1 MASPRGGGWTGPA
14 QRPRRQQQRPP
25 PSGVVA
31 PAAAGAEGAE
41 AGAESESRAEGLY
54 VAVERCPL
62 CNTTRRRLTCAK
74 CVRGGD
80 FVFFDGRDSER
91 FSEKKERLK
100 HLRNK
105 QHEFQSQL
113 LKAMEGKWI
122 TDQLRWKIMS
132 CKMRVEQL
140 KQTICKENEEMA
152 RNSEWL
158 LRIKDENQ
166 KLYRRAQRHQ
176 EKKEKIQRHNRK
188 LGELVE
194 KRNYDLRSQH
204 EHLAG
209 LRRLHVLEL
218 TSVIFPIEEVKIGM
232 RDPADM
238 SSESDNAMT
247 SSTVSKL
254 AEARRTTY
262 LSGRWVCDDHNGDTS
277 IGIAGPWITLPNNG
291 DYSAYY
297 NWVEEKK
304 TTQGPDM
311 EHNNPAYTISAALCY
326 ATQLVNILSHILDV
340 NLPKKL
346 YNSEFCG
353 ENLSRR
359 KFTWAVKKL
368 NANILYLCFS
378 QHVNLDLLHPLHTL
392 RNLMYLVSPETEHL
406 GRSGPFEISADL
418 EDSMEFVDPSGA
430 GETDESGDEHVS
442 DEETDL
448 GTDWENLPSPRFCDI
463 PSQTVEMLQSQST
476 LASREPI
483 ASSSAGGMI
492 SSAAASVTS
501 WFKAYTGHR

>member
-1 MASPRGGGWTGPA
+1 EARPGLKTATAHEKPRSGP
-14 QRPRRQQQRPP
+14 RKHL
-25 PSGVVA
+25 
-31 PAAAGAEGAE
+31 AAAEAE
-41 AGAESESRAEGLY
+41 AAAEGLY

-62 CNTTRRRLTCAK
+62 CNSTRRRLTCAK
-74 CVRGGD
+74 CVQSGD

-91 FSEKKERLK
+91 
-100 HLRNK
+100 
-105 QHEFQSQL
+105 L

-132 CKMRVEQL
+132 CKMRIEQL
-140 KQTICKENEEMA
+140 KQTICKEHEETA
-152 RNSEWL
+152 KSSEWL
-158 LRIKDENQ
+158 LKIKEENQ
-166 KLYRRAQRHQ
+166 KLYRRALRHQ
-176 EKKEKIQRHNRK
+176 DKKEKIQRHNRR
-188 LGELVE
+188 LGDLVE
-194 KRNYDLRSQH
+194 KRSYELRSQQ
-204 EHLAG
+204 EHLAN
-209 LRRLHVLEL
+209 LRRSHILEL
-218 TSVIFPIEEVKIGM
+218 TSVIFPIEEVKISM
-232 RDPADM
+232 RDPADV
-238 SSESDNAMT
+238 SSESDSAMT

-277 IGIAGPWITLPNNG
+277 ISITGPWISLPNNG

-297 NWVEEKK
+297 SWVEEKK
-304 TTQGPDM
+304 TTQGPGKK
-311 EHNNPAYTISAALCY
+311 PAYVGAGGYCPQSQRVCILCLFVLF
-326 ATQLVNILSHILDV
+326 LVT
-340 NLPKKL
+340 
-346 YNSEFCG
+346 SEFCG
-353 ENLSRR
+353 ETLSRR
-359 KFTWAVKKL
+359 KFTRAVKKL

-392 RNLMYLVSPETEHL
+392 RNLMYLVSPDTENL

-418 EDSMEFVDPSGA
+418 EDSMEFVDPSAA
-430 GETDESGDEHVS
+430 GETDESGDDHVS

-476 LASREPI
+476 QASQPI

-501 WFKAYTGHR
+501 WFKAYAGHR

>member
-1 MASPRGGGWTGPA
+1 MASPSGSRPHPGGQGGGGGGAGAGPGAGPA
-14 QRPRRQQQRPP
+14 ALR
-25 PSGVVA
+25 
-31 PAAAGAEGAE
+31 GAEE
-41 AGAESESRAEGLY
+41 DAEGLY

-74 CVRGGD
+74 CVQSGD

-91 FSEKKERLK
+91 FSDKKERLM
-100 HLRNK
+100 HLKNK
-105 QHEFQSQL
+105 QREFQKHV
-113 LKAMEGKWI
+113 LKAMEGKEI

-132 CKMRVEQL
+132 CKMRIEQL
-140 KQTICKENEEMA
+140 KQTICKENDEMTRYLQGRFSEENMQH
-152 RNSEWL
+152 SL
-158 LRIKDENQ
+158 QPTCK
-166 KLYRRAQRHQ
+166 
-176 EKKEKIQRHNRK
+176 
-188 LGELVE
+188 GEIGNLFRSILIE
-194 KRNYDLRSQH
+194 SGTFFYDLKFERSAT
-204 EHLAG
+204 ERGSRG
-209 LRRLHVLEL
+209 LYLRVLL
-218 TSVIFPIEEVKIGM
+218 KHKFCSL
-232 RDPADM
+232 DPADV

-277 IGIAGPWITLPNNG
+277 ISITGPWITLPNNG

-304 TTQGPDM
+304 TTQGPDT
-311 EHNNPAYTISAALCY
+311 EHNNPAHTISAALCY
-326 ATQLVNILSHILDV
+326 ATQLVNTLSLILDV

-346 YNSEFCG
+346 CNRQFCG
-353 ENLSRR
+353 ENLSRHR
-359 KFTWAVKKL
+359 FTRAVKKL
-368 NANILYLCFS
+368 NANILHLCFS

-392 RNLMYLVSPETEHL
+392 RNLMYLVSPDTENL

-418 EDSMEFVDPSGA
+418 EDSMEFVDPSAA

-463 PSQTVEMLQSQST
+463 PSQQVEMLQSQST
-476 LASREPI
+476 QASQPI

-501 WFKAYTGHR
+501 WLKAYTGHR

>member
-1 MASPRGGGWTGPA
+1 MAAPSGCRAQPGGQGGGGDGGA
-14 QRPRRQQQRPP
+14 
-25 PSGVVA
+25 G
-31 PAAAGAEGAE
+31 AAAGPE
-41 AGAESESRAEGLY
+41 ALRGEEEEDAEGLY

-74 CVRGGD
+74 CVQSGD

-91 FSEKKERLK
+91 FSDKKERLM
-100 HLRNK
+100 HLKTK
-105 QHEFQSQL
+105 QREFQKDV
-113 LKAMEGKWI
+113 LKAMEGKEI

-132 CKMRVEQL
+132 CKMRIEQL
-140 KQTICKENEEMA
+140 KQTICKENDEMA
-152 RNSEWL
+152 RHTEGL
-158 LRIKDENQ
+158 LRIKEENQ
-166 KLYRRAQRHQ
+166 KHYRRAQRHQ
-176 EKKEKIQRHNRK
+176 EKKEKIQRHNHK
-188 LGELVE
+188 LGDLVE
-194 KRNYDLRSQH
+194 KKTYDLKTQY
-204 EHLAG
+204 EHLAN
-209 LRRLHVLEL
+209 LRRTRILEL
-218 TSVIFPIEEVKIGM
+218 TSVIFPIEEVKTSM
-232 RDPADM
+232 RDPADV

-277 IGIAGPWITLPNNG
+277 ISITGPWITLPNNG

-304 TTQGPDM
+304 TTQGPDT

-326 ATQLVNILSHILDV
+326 ATQLVNTLSLILDV

-346 YNSEFCG
+346 CNRQFCG
-353 ENLSRR
+353 ENLSRHR
-359 KFTWAVKKL
+359 FTRAVKKL
-368 NANILYLCFS
+368 NANILHLCFS

-392 RNLMYLVSPETEHL
+392 RNLMYLVSPDTENL

-418 EDSMEFVDPSGA
+418 EDSMEFVDPSA
-430 GETDESGDEHVS
+430 TGETDESGDEHVS

-463 PSQTVEMLQSQST
+463 PSQQVEMLQSQST
-476 LASREPI
+476 QASQPI

-501 WFKAYTGHR
+501 WLKAYTGHR

>member
-1 MASPRGGGWTGPA
+1 MASPSGKGSRAFEAPGCGC
-14 QRPRRQQQRPP
+14 RPP
-25 PSGVVA
+25 
-31 PAAAGAEGAE
+31 
-41 AGAESESRAEGLY
+41 SRDLVDSVEDAEGLY

-74 CVRGGD
+74 CVQTGD
-80 FVFFDGRDSER
+80 FVFFDGRDGER
-91 FSEKKERLK
+91 FVDKKERLS
-100 HLRNK
+100 HLKSK
-105 QHEFQSQL
+105 QDEFRKDV
-113 LKAMEGKWI
+113 LKAIMEGKWI

-132 CKMRVEQL
+132 CKLRIEQL
-140 KQTICKENEEMA
+140 KQTIYKGNEEMT
-152 RNSEWL
+152 RNSEGL
-158 LRIKDENQ
+158 LKTKEKNQ
-166 KLYRRAQRHQ
+166 KLSCRAQRHQ

-194 KRNYDLRSQH
+194 KKHEDLRSH
-204 EHLAG
+204 YELLAD
-209 LRRLHVLEL
+209 LRRSHILEL
-218 TSVIFPIEEVKIGM
+218 TSVIFPIEEVKTGI
-232 RDPADM
+232 RDPADTA
-238 SSESDNAMT
+238 SESDTAMT

-277 IGIAGPWITLPNNG
+277 ISIAGPWISLPNNG

-346 YNSEFCG
+346 CNSEFCG

-359 KFTWAVKKL
+359 KFTRAVKKL

-392 RNLMYLVSPETEHL
+392 RNLMYLVSPDTENL
-406 GRSGPFEISADL
+406 GRSGPFEVSADL
-418 EDSMEFVDPSGA
+418 EDSMEFLDPAAA
-430 GETDESGDEHVS
+430 GETDESGDEHIS

-463 PSQTVEMLQSQST
+463 PSQPVEVLQSHST
-476 LASREPI
+476 QVSPPV

>member
-1 MASPRGGGWTGPA
+1 MA
-14 QRPRRQQQRPP
+14 QRAPP
-25 PSGVVA
+25 DSAVVRSGQEQSRA
-31 PAAAGAEGAE
+31 DSGFREAAAAALELIPAL
-41 AGAESESRAEGLY
+41 ADLDA
-54 VAVERCPL
+54 
-62 CNTTRRRLTCAK
+62 
-74 CVRGGD
+74 
-80 FVFFDGRDSER
+80 
-91 FSEKKERLK
+91 
-100 HLRNK
+100 
-105 QHEFQSQL
+105 
-113 LKAMEGKWI
+113 
-122 TDQLRWKIMS
+122 
-132 CKMRVEQL
+132 
-140 KQTICKENEEMA
+140 
-152 RNSEWL
+152 EWL
-158 LRIKDENQ
+158 LRMKDENQ

-176 EKKEKIQRHNRK
+176 EKEEKIQRHNRR

-194 KRNYDLRSQH
+194 KKAHDLRNQR
-204 EHLAG
+204 EHLAN
-209 LRRLHVLEL
+209 LRRAHVLEL
-218 TSVIFPIEEVKIGM
+218 TSVIFPIEEVKIDT
-232 RDPADM
+232 RDPADAGA
-238 SSESDNAMT
+238 SESDSAMT

-326 ATQLVNILSHILDV
+326 ATQLVSILAHILDV

-346 YNSEFCG
+346 SNSEFCG

-406 GRSGPFEISADL
+406 GRSGPFEVSADL

-430 GETDESGDEHVS
+430 SETDESGDEHLS

-463 PSQTVEMLQSQST
+463 PSQTAEMLQSQGGQ
-476 LASREPI
+476 ASHPA

-501 WFKAYTGHR
+501 WLKAYTGHR

>member
-1 MASPRGGGWTGPA
+1 MASPSGKGARAPETPGCGP
-14 QRPRRQQQRPP
+14 RPLARDLVD
-25 PSGVVA
+25 SVDD
-31 PAAAGAEGAE
+31 
-41 AGAESESRAEGLY
+41 AEGLY

-74 CVRGGD
+74 CVQSGD
-80 FVFFDGRDSER
+80 FVYFDGRDRER
-91 FSEKKERLK
+91 FIDKKERLNQLK
-100 HLRNK
+100 SK
-105 QHEFQSQL
+105 QEEFQKEV

-132 CKMRVEQL
+132 CKMRIEQL
-140 KQTICKENEEMA
+140 KQTICKGNEEMKK
-152 RNSEWL
+152 NSEGL
-158 LRIKDENQ
+158 LKTKEKNQ
-166 KLYRRAQRHQ
+166 KLYSRAQRHQ

-188 LGELVE
+188 LGDLVE
-194 KRNYDLRSQH
+194 KKTNDLRSH
-204 EHLAG
+204 YERLAS
-209 LRRLHVLEL
+209 LRRSHILEL
-218 TSVIFPIEEVKIGM
+218 TSVIFPIDEVKTGM
-232 RDPADM
+232 RDPADV
-238 SSESDNAMT
+238 SSESDSAMT

-277 IGIAGPWITLPNNG
+277 ISITGPWISLPNNG

-311 EHNNPAYTISAALCY
+311 EHNNPAHTISAALCY

-346 YNSEFCG
+346 CNRQIVCFNSEFCG
-353 ENLSRR
+353 ENLSKQ
-359 KFTWAVKKL
+359 KFTRAVKKL
-368 NANILYLCFS
+368 NTNILYLCFS
-378 QHVNLDLLHPLHTL
+378 QHVNLDQLQPLHTL
-392 RNLMYLVSPETEHL
+392 RNLMYLVSSNSEHL
-406 GRSGPFEISADL
+406 GRSGPFEVRADL
-418 EDSMEFVDPSGA
+418 EESMEFVDPGVA
-430 GETDESGDEHVS
+430 GESDESGDEHIS

-463 PSQTVEMLQSQST
+463 PSQPVEVSQSQST
-476 LASREPI
+476 QVSPPI

>member
-1 MASPRGGGWTGPA
+1 MASPSGKGSRAPEAPGCGP
-14 QRPRRQQQRPP
+14 RPFPRDLVD
-25 PSGVVA
+25 SVDD
-31 PAAAGAEGAE
+31 
-41 AGAESESRAEGLY
+41 AEGLY

-74 CVRGGD
+74 CVQNGD
-80 FVFFDGRDSER
+80 FVYFDGRDRER
-91 FSEKKERLK
+91 FIDKKERLSQLK
-100 HLRNK
+100 SK
-105 QHEFQSQL
+105 QEEFQKEV

-132 CKMRVEQL
+132 CKMRIEQL
-140 KQTICKENEEMA
+140 KQTIYKGNEEMK
-152 RNSEWL
+152 RNSEGL
-158 LRIKDENQ
+158 LKTKEKNQ
-166 KLYRRAQRHQ
+166 KLYSRAQRHQ

-188 LGELVE
+188 LGDLVE
-194 KRNYDLRSQH
+194 KRTLDLRSH
-204 EHLAG
+204 CERLAD
-209 LRRLHVLEL
+209 LRRSHILEL
-218 TSVIFPIEEVKIGM
+218 TSVIFPIEEVKTGV
-232 RDPADM
+232 RDPADV

-277 IGIAGPWITLPNNG
+277 ISIIGPWISLPNNG

-311 EHNNPAYTISAALCY
+311 EHNNPAHTISAALCY
-326 ATQLVNILSHILDV
+326 ATQLVNILSHMLDV

-346 YNSEFCG
+346 CNSEFCG
-353 ENLSRR
+353 ENLSKQ
-359 KFTWAVKKL
+359 KFTRAVKKL
-368 NANILYLCFS
+368 NGNILYLCFS
-378 QHVNLDLLHPLHTL
+378 QHVNLDQLQPLHTL
-392 RNLMYLVSPETEHL
+392 RNLMYLVSPNSEHL
-406 GRSGPFEISADL
+406 GRSGPFEVRAEL
-418 EDSMEFVDPSGA
+418 EESMEFVDPGAA
-430 GETDESGDEHVS
+430 GESDESGDEHIS

-463 PSQTVEMLQSQST
+463 PSQPVEVSQSQSSQ
-476 LASREPI
+476 ACPPI
-483 ASSSAGGMI
+483 VSSSAGGMI

>member
-1 MASPRGGGWTGPA
+1 MASPSGKEARAPEAPGCGP
-14 QRPRRQQQRPP
+14 RPLTRDLED
-25 PSGVVA
+25 SVDD
-31 PAAAGAEGAE
+31 
-41 AGAESESRAEGLY
+41 AEGLY

-74 CVRGGD
+74 CVQNGD
-80 FVFFDGRDSER
+80 FVYFDGRDRER
-91 FSEKKERLK
+91 FIDKKERLNRLK
-100 HLRNK
+100 IK
-105 QHEFQSQL
+105 QEEFQKEV

-132 CKMRVEQL
+132 CKMRIEQL
-140 KQTICKENEEMA
+140 KQTICKGNEEMKK
-152 RNSEWL
+152 NSEGL
-158 LRIKDENQ
+158 LKTKEKNQ
-166 KLYRRAQRHQ
+166 KLYSRAQRHQ

-188 LGELVE
+188 LGDLVE
-194 KRNYDLRSQH
+194 KKNIDLKSHYER
-204 EHLAG
+204 LAE
-209 LRRLHVLEL
+209 LRRSRILEL
-218 TSVIFPIEEVKIGM
+218 TSVIFPIEEVKTGV
-232 RDPADM
+232 RDPADV
-238 SSESDNAMT
+238 SSESDSAMT

-277 IGIAGPWITLPNNG
+277 ISITGPWISLPNNG

-346 YNSEFCG
+346 CNSEFCG
-353 ENLSRR
+353 ENLSKQ
-359 KFTWAVKKL
+359 KFTRAVKKL

-378 QHVNLDLLHPLHTL
+378 QHVNLDQLQPLHTL
-392 RNLMYLVSPETEHL
+392 RNLMYLVSPNSEHL
-406 GRSGPFEISADL
+406 GRSGPFEVRADL
-418 EDSMEFVDPSGA
+418 EESMEFVDPGVAA
-430 GETDESGDEHVS
+430 GESDESGDEHIS

-463 PSQTVEMLQSQST
+463 PSQPVEVSQTQST
-476 LASREPI
+476 QVSPPI

>member
-1 MASPRGGGWTGPA
+1 MASP
-14 QRPRRQQQRPP
+14 
-25 PSGVVA
+25 SGKAELA
-31 PAAAGAEGAE
+31 PDAPGCGAVPLARDLVD
-41 AGAESESRAEGLY
+41 SVDDAEGLY

-74 CVRGGD
+74 CIQSGD
-80 FVFFDGRDSER
+80 FVYFDGRDQER
-91 FSEKKERLK
+91 FIDKKERLNRLK
-100 HLRNK
+100 SK
-105 QHEFQSQL
+105 QEEFQKEV

-132 CKMRVEQL
+132 CKMRIEQL
-140 KQTICKENEEMA
+140 KQTICKGNEEMKK
-152 RNSEWL
+152 NSEGL
-158 LRIKDENQ
+158 LKTKEKNQ
-166 KLYRRAQRHQ
+166 KLYSRAQRHQ

-188 LGELVE
+188 LGDLVG
-194 KRNYDLRSQH
+194 KKTVDLRSH
-204 EHLAG
+204 YEHLAD
-209 LRRLHVLEL
+209 LRRAHILEL
-218 TSVIFPIEEVKIGM
+218 TSVIFPIEEVKTGV
-232 RDPADM
+232 RDPADG
-238 SSESDNAMT
+238 SSESDSAMT

-277 IGIAGPWITLPNNG
+277 ISITGPWISLPNNG
-291 DYSAYY
+291 NYSAYY
-297 NWVEEKK
+297 SWVEEKK

-346 YNSEFCG
+346 CNSEFCG
-353 ENLSRR
+353 ENLSKQ
-359 KFTWAVKKL
+359 KFTRAVKKL
-368 NANILYLCFS
+368 NTNILYLCFS
-378 QHVNLDLLHPLHTL
+378 QHVNLDQLQPLHTL
-392 RNLMYLVSPETEHL
+392 RNLMYLVGSGSEHL
-406 GRSGPFEISADL
+406 GRSGPFEVRADL
-418 EDSMEFVDPSGA
+418 EESMEFVDPGVA
-430 GETDESGDEHVS
+430 GESDESGDEHIS

-463 PSQTVEMLQSQST
+463 PSQPVEISQSRST
-476 LASREPI
+476 QVSPPVS
-483 ASSSAGGMI
+483 SSSAGGMI

>member
-1 MASPRGGGWTGPA
+1 MASPSGKGPRA
-14 QRPRRQQQRPP
+14 PEAPGCGPRPLARDLVD
-25 PSGVVA
+25 SVDD
-31 PAAAGAEGAE
+31 
-41 AGAESESRAEGLY
+41 AEGLY

-74 CVRGGD
+74 CVQSGD
-80 FVFFDGRDSER
+80 FVYFDGRDRER
-91 FSEKKERLK
+91 FIDKKERLSRLK
-100 HLRNK
+100 SK
-105 QHEFQSQL
+105 QEEFQKEV

-132 CKMRVEQL
+132 CKMRIEQL
-140 KQTICKENEEMA
+140 KQTICKGNEEMEK
-152 RNSEWL
+152 NSEGL
-158 LRIKDENQ
+158 LKTKEKNQ
-166 KLYRRAQRHQ
+166 KLYSRAQRHQ

-188 LGELVE
+188 LGDLVE
-194 KRNYDLRSQH
+194 KKTIDLRSH
-204 EHLAG
+204 YERLAN
-209 LRRLHVLEL
+209 LRRSRILEL
-218 TSVIFPIEEVKIGM
+218 TSVIFPIEEVKTGV
-232 RDPADM
+232 RDPADVA
-238 SSESDNAMT
+238 SESDSAMT

-277 IGIAGPWITLPNNG
+277 ISITGPWISLPNNG

-297 NWVEEKK
+297 SWVEEKK

-311 EHNNPAYTISAALCY
+311 EQSNPAYTISAALCY

-346 YNSEFCG
+346 CNSEFCG
-353 ENLSRR
+353 ENLSKQ
-359 KFTWAVKKL
+359 KFTRAVKKL

-378 QHVNLDLLHPLHTL
+378 QHVNLDQLQPLHTL
-392 RNLMYLVSPETEHL
+392 RNLMYLVSPSSEHL
-406 GRSGPFEISADL
+406 GRSGPFEVRADL
-418 EDSMEFVDPSGA
+418 EESMEFVDPGVA
-430 GETDESGDEHVS
+430 GESDESGDERVS

-463 PSQTVEMLQSQST
+463 PSQSVEVSQSQST
-476 LASREPI
+476 QASPPI